1 MAEKCKFQNEF
12 YCLVPL
18 HTYNPAFDNSL
29 GLTLNRLTLCILTN
43 ISLTFCLLTIKS
55 LTSFRVT
62 KKISHGKFSIFY
74 RKPLSSWLE
83 EAIIL
88 NIKTLWTTPTLKES
102 VWPLASVRLIWL
114 EWAIPW
120 PPISLRS
127 VSFMDV
133 LPYIMLT
140 KWCSSYNI
148 LVKICEKNVWSS
160 IWLISH
166 KNFVLHLHTY
176 NKLKKNKKQKRIF
189 EKKTSWN

>member
-1 MAEKCKFQNEF
+1 MSYADEIKFILLYF
-12 YCLVPL
+12 LLGPPL
-18 HTYNPAFDNSL
+18 LKRDIMNLA
-29 GLTLNRLTLCILTN
+29 
-43 ISLTFCLLTIKS
+43 
-55 LTSFRVT
+55 
-62 KKISHGKFSIFY
+62 KKNSHGKFSIFY

-133 LPYIMLT
+133 PPYIMLT

-148 LVKICEKNVWSS
+148 LVKICEKNVLVKYM
-160 IWLISH
+160 I
-166 KNFVLHLHTY
+166 NFT
-176 NKLKKNKKQKRIF
+176 
-189 EKKTSWN
+189 